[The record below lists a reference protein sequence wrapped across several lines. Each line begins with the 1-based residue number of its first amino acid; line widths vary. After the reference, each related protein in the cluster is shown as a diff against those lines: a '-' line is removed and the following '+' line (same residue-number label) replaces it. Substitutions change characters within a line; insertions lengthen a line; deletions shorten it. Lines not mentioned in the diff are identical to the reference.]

1 VLKVRFFMLAT
12 AFATIALCVGVEAIA
27 QKENVFLHP
36 QKFYKKYFPNVR
48 IKRDPPDTLFIK
60 SYPNYLSA
68 SILLLSPS
76 VRYDIMPRSNEPEGK
91 VAFRT
96 NVADI
101 LGAVINYRYVSAGFA
116 FLLNSGMRLNSEY
129 AKSKYR
135 TATIKYNSRGYNFQF
150 KYIRIKGMTDVNV
163 PSDFYQSQGY
173 IKRPDIV
180 TKEFQFEN
188 TYNPAWRKY
197 SFSAPFTFSE
207 RQIKSY
213 GGFLFKTGIY
223 YSQMS
228 GDSSLID
235 PTKLAHYSND
245 MSMVNA
251 IRSLSIRLAPGA
263 GGNLIVR
270 DKYYA
275 SMSVFP
281 SFDVYF
287 YKYLEN
293 TDGKS
298 EGSQTLAFAFEG
310 NASVGY
316 QSRRMYAGI
325 RCELENSSV
334 LMRGMQSR
342 KLNTSIG
349 LEFGYRFNAPRFVK
363 KVYRDTMPPGM

>member
-1 VLKVRFFMLAT
+1 MFRFFVLT
-12 AFATIALCVGVEAIA
+12 TVFTTVTLCVGVTAFA
-27 QKENVFLHP
+27 QKENIFLHP
-36 QKFYKKYFPNVR
+36 QKFYKKYFPNLR
-48 IKRDPPDTLFIK
+48 IKRDPPDSSYIK

-68 SILLLSPS
+68 SVLLLSPS
-76 VRYDIMPRSNEPEGK
+76 NRYDVMPRNNELQGK
-91 VAFRT
+91 AAFRT

-101 LGAVINYRYVSAGFA
+101 VGAVINYRYVSAGFA
-116 FLLNSGMRLNSEY
+116 FLLNSGMQLNSEY

-150 KYIRIKGMTDVNV
+150 KYIRINGMTDVNV
-163 PSDFYQSQGY
+163 PTDFYQSHGY

-188 TYNPAWRKY
+188 TFNPAWRKY
-197 SFSAPFTFSE
+197 AFSAPFTFSE
-207 RQIKSY
+207 RQVKSY

-235 PTKLAHYSND
+235 HSKLAYYSND
-245 MSMVNA
+245 VSMINV

-263 GGNLIVR
+263 GGNLIIR
-270 DKYYA
+270 KKYYA

-281 SFDVYF
+281 SFDMYF

-293 TDGKS
+293 TDGSS

-316 QSRRMYAGI
+316 QSRRMYAGV

-334 LMRGMQSR
+334 HMSGIQSR

-349 LEFGYRFNAPRFVK
+349 VEFGYRFTAPRFVR

>member
-1 VLKVRFFMLAT
+1 
-12 AFATIALCVGVEAIA
+12 
-27 QKENVFLHP
+27 
-36 QKFYKKYFPNVR
+36 
-48 IKRDPPDTLFIK
+48 
-60 SYPNYLSA
+60 
-68 SILLLSPS
+68 
-76 VRYDIMPRSNEPEGK
+76 MPRNNELQGK

-101 LGAVINYRYVSAGFA
+101 VGAVINYRYVSAGFA
-116 FLLNSGMRLNSEY
+116 FLLNSGMQLNSEY

-135 TATIKYNSRGYNFQF
+135 TATIKYNSRGYTFQF

-188 TYNPAWRKY
+188 TFNPAWRKY

-207 RQIKSY
+207 RQVKSY

-235 PTKLAHYSND
+235 HTKLEYYSND
-245 MSMVNA
+245 MSMVNV

-263 GGNLIVR
+263 GGNLIIR
-270 DKYYA
+270 DRYYA

-281 SFDVYF
+281 SFDIYF
-287 YKYLEN
+287 YKYLDN
-293 TDGKS
+293 TDGQS
-298 EGSQTLAFAFEG
+298 GGNQTLAFAFEG

-316 QSRRMYAGI
+316 QSRRMYAGV

-334 LMRGMQSR
+334 LMLGIQSR

-349 LEFGYRFNAPRFVK
+349 VEVGYRFNAPRFVR